1 MTQSNANSGVSKAEV
16 QSTKLNKFPGVN
28 IEETQSEFASEL
40 SAQGT
45 GLGTSQGAS
54 QGASAHIAP
63 ATADED

>member
-1 MTQSNANSGVSKAEV
+1 MTQTHSSNQVSKAEV

-45 GLGTSQGAS
+45 AQGISQGA